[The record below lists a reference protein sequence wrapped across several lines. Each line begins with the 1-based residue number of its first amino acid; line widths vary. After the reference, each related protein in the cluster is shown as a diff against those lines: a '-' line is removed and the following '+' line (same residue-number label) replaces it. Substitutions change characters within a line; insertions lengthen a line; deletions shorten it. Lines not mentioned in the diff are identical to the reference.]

1 MLCTLSEDYLL
12 FRLLFMIRIS
22 LVLLGLLLTAGGV
35 SAQTTPYAALSTLA
49 PGLGQLSQR
58 TSFSLNA
65 GAMFAGRFG
74 SASYVSP
81 TMAYQ
86 VSRRFSVFGGA
97 TLLRTTP
104 GVAYGYA
111 YPGSDVAYGSAR
123 PGFYGTT
130 RMLIQGGGQYAVSPR
145 LTLTGS
151 AWKDLTPGGYTVN
164 PYAGFGTNLGQGVNL
179 RADYHITE
187 NFSISGGL
195 RMSNGTSA
203 YPGYSPMYSP
213 GMPFGY

>member
-1 MLCTLSEDYLL
+1 MT
-12 FRLLFMIRIS
+12 RIS
-22 LVLLGLLLTAGGV
+22 LILLGLLLAAGGAT
-35 SAQTTPYAALSTLA
+35 AQTMPYVALGTPA
-49 PGLGQLSQR
+49 PGLGTLSQR

-65 GAMFAGRFG
+65 GATFAGRYG
-74 SASYVSP
+74 SASYISP

-86 VSRRFSVFGGA
+86 VTRRFSVFGGA
-97 TLLRTTP
+97 TFLRTMP
-104 GVAYGYA
+104 GLAYGGYA
-111 YPGSDVAYGSAR
+111 YPGAEVAYAGTR
-123 PGFYGTT
+123 TGYPGLN

-145 LTLTGS
+145 LILTGS
-151 AWKDLTPGGYTVN
+151 AWKDLTPGGYNVN
-164 PYAGFGTNLGQGVNL
+164 PYAGFGGNMGSGVNL

-187 NFSISGGL
+187 NFSVSGGL

>member
-1 MLCTLSEDYLL
+1 
-12 FRLLFMIRIS
+12 MIRIS
-22 LVLLGLLLTAGGV
+22 LIFLGLLAAAGGA
-35 SAQTTPYAALSTLA
+35 SAQTTPYVALGTPA

-65 GAMFAGRFG
+65 GAMFAGRYG
-74 SASYVSP
+74 SASYISP

-86 VSRRFSVFGGA
+86 VTKRFSVFGGA
-97 TLLRTTP
+97 TFLRTTP
-104 GVAYGYA
+104 GLAYGSYA
-111 YPGSDVAYGSAR
+111 YPGTEVAYAGSR
-123 PGFYGTT
+123 TGYSGLN

-145 LTLTGS
+145 LILTGS
-151 AWKDLTPGGYTVN
+151 AWKDLTPNQFSVN
-164 PYAGFGTNLGQGVNL
+164 PYAGFGGNLGSGVNL

-187 NFSISGGL
+187 NFSVSGGL

-203 YPGYSPMYSP
+203 YPGNSPLYSP

>member
-1 MLCTLSEDYLL
+1 MLRS
-12 FRLLFMIRIS
+12 S
-22 LVLLGLLLTAGGV
+22 LVLISLLLSGAAA
-35 SAQTTPYAALSTLA
+35 SAQTLPYVAAGTPA
-49 PGLGQLSQR
+49 PGLGTLSQR

-74 SASYVSP
+74 SASYISP

-86 VSRRFSVFGGA
+86 VTRRFSVFGGA
-97 TLLRTTP
+97 MFLRTTP
-104 GVAYGYA
+104 GVAYGY
-111 YPGSDVAYGSAR
+111 PGPEGVAYGPSRA
-123 PGFYGTT
+123 GYYGTN
-130 RMLIQGGGQYAVSPR
+130 RMLIQGGGQYALSPR

-151 AWKDLTPGGYTVN
+151 AWKDLTPGGYNVN
-164 PYAGFGTNLGQGVNL
+164 PYAGFGGNLGSGVNL

-187 NFSISGGL
+187 NFSVSGGL
-195 RMSNGTSA
+195 RMSNGTPA